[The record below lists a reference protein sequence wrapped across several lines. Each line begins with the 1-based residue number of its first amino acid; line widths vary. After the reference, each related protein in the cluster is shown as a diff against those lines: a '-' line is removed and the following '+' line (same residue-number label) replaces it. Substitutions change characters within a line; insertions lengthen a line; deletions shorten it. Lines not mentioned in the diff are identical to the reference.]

1 MAWCHGPAGYRV
13 PARRRITARPRTAL
27 QQDITAQRS
36 LTVSCGRLLGP
47 ATPPST
53 ASRTFFPRQRFRRAP
68 LILAA
73 P

>member
-13 PARRRITARPRTAL
+13 PARRRITARRRTAL

-36 LTVSCGRLLGP
+36 LTVPSGRLLGP

-53 ASRTFFPRQRFRRAP
+53 ASRTILPGQRFRRAP